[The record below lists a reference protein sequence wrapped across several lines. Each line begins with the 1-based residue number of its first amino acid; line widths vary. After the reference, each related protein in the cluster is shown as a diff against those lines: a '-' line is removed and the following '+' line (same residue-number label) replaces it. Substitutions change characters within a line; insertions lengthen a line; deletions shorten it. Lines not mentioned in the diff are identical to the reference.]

1 MTKVVNIYS
10 IPEDWES
17 DPDYVYIG
25 RGSKW
30 GNPWIIGNLTRREVI
45 ERYEVDLLDSALMDD
60 LHELE
65 GKFLVCHCAPLPCHG
80 DILVKW
86 LVKWLETQ

>member
-45 ERYEVDLLDSALMDD
+45 ERYEADLLDSALMDD

-80 DILVKW
+80 DVLVKW
-86 LVKWLETQ
+86 LKKQ

>member
-45 ERYEVDLLDSALMDD
+45 ERYEADLLDSALMDD

-80 DILVKW
+80 DVLVKW
-86 LVKWLETQ
+86 LKK

>member
-17 DPDYVYIG
+17 DPDYAYIG

-45 ERYEVDLLDSALMDD
+45 ERYEADLLDSALMDD

-80 DILVKW
+80 DVLVKW
-86 LVKWLETQ
+86 LKKQ

>member
-80 DILVKW
+80 DVLVKW
-86 LVKWLETQ
+86 LKKQ

>member
-1 MTKVVNIYS
+1 MTKVVNITN
-10 IPEDWES
+10 IHEDWES

-45 ERYEVDLLDSALMDD
+45 ERYEADLLDSALMDD

-86 LVKWLETQ
+86 LKKQ

>member
-1 MTKVVNIYS
+1 MTKVVNITN
-10 IPEDWES
+10 IHEDWES

-45 ERYEVDLLDSALMDD
+45 ERYEDDLLDSALMDD

-86 LVKWLETQ
+86 LKK

>member
-1 MTKVVNIYS
+1 MTKVVNITN
-10 IPEDWES
+10 IHEDWES

-45 ERYEVDLLDSALMDD
+45 ERYASALLGSPLLDD
-60 LHELE
+60 LCELE

-86 LVKWLETQ
+86 LETL

>member
-1 MTKVVNIYS
+1 MTKVVNITN

-45 ERYEVDLLDSALMDD
+45 ERYEADLLDSALMDD

-65 GKFLVCHCAPLPCHG
+65 GQFLVCHCAPLPCHG
-80 DILVKW
+80 DVLVKW
-86 LVKWLETQ
+86 LKKQ

>member
-1 MTKVVNIYS
+1 MTKVVNITN
-10 IPEDWES
+10 IHEDWES

-30 GNPWIIGNLTRREVI
+30 GNPWIIGNLTRREAI
-45 ERYEVDLLDSALMDD
+45 ERYEADLLDSALMDD

-80 DILVKW
+80 DILVKC
-86 LVKWLETQ
+86 LEKQ

>member
-1 MTKVVNIYS
+1 MTKVVNIAN

-17 DPDYVYIG
+17 DPDYAYIG

-45 ERYEVDLLDSALMDD
+45 ERYESDLLASTLVDD

-65 GKFLVCHCAPLPCHG
+65 GKFLVCHCSPLPCHG

-86 LVKWLETQ
+86 LEKR

>member
-1 MTKVVNIYS
+1 MTKVVNIAN
-10 IPEDWES
+10 IHEDWES

-45 ERYEVDLLDSALMDD
+45 ERYETDLQGSDLLAD

-80 DILVKW
+80 DV

>member
-1 MTKVVNIYS
+1 MTKVVNITN
-10 IPEDWES
+10 IHEDWES

-45 ERYEVDLLDSALMDD
+45 ERYEADLLDSALMDD

-80 DILVKW
+80 DV

>member
-1 MTKVVNIYS
+1 MSRVVNIAS
-10 IPEDWES
+10 LDEDWED
-17 DPDYVYIG
+17 DPGYVYIG

-30 GNPWIIGNLTRREVI
+30 GNDWIIGRLTRAEVI
-45 ERYEVDLLDSALMDD
+45 ARYEDDLLASDLMGD

-80 DILVKW
+80 DVLVKW
-86 LVKWLETQ
+86 LDRSQRP